1 MAANIRFLLETLHLN
16 RAMGSIS
23 RCIALPHSGCKRL
36 MVLSPAD
43 LVPREVA
50 EAWLKYLRE
59 ELPTVAF
66 KCSTQKQASNLG
78 QRRLPKASSADTALQ
93 GSECL
98 GANTLLHLLKN
109 YTRNSDTKTAI
120 TVGENL
126 FCSSKVPQRSWPLT
140 TATLCVLVTAT
151 CHSCSHCG
159 TSPKYALT
167 VIVADRACFS
177 RPACPM
183 RSWQNVGI
191 TTSLPRIRG
200 KHLHLGTA
208 APLCLGPHIMFA
220 CSVLIGNTDL
230 WLSNGA
236 APPTCSAVSC
246 SPSCSHWV

>member
-1 MAANIRFLLETLHLN
+1 ML
-16 RAMGSIS
+16 
-23 RCIALPHSGCKRL
+23 
-36 MVLSPAD
+36 LSPAD

-126 FCSSKVPQRSWPLT
+126 FLPHDRASTNCCNPVCP
-140 TATLCVLVTAT
+140 
-151 CHSCSHCG
+151 SHCYL
-159 TSPKYALT
+159 SEAV
-167 VIVADRACFS
+167 VIVGVQQSS
-177 RPACPM
+177 R
-183 RSWQNVGI
+183 
-191 TTSLPRIRG
+191 L
-200 KHLHLGTA
+200 L
-208 APLCLGPHIMFA
+208 
-220 CSVLIGNTDL
+220 
-230 WLSNGA
+230 
-236 APPTCSAVSC
+236 
-246 SPSCSHWV
+246 